1 MNPSTVAVV
10 GDMIVS
16 AYCSLSATVN
26 FAGIGRETHQFVV
39 KPR

>member
-1 MNPSTVAVV
+1 MNLSTVVVV

-26 FAGIGRETHQFVV
+26 FAGIGGETHQFVV